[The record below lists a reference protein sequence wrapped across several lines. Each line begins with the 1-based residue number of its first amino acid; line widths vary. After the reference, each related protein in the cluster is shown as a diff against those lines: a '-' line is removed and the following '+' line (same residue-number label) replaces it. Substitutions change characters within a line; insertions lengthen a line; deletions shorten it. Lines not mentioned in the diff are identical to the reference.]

1 MQYKFN
7 FISTDNYELEYKNKN
22 NEIIKKPFK
31 RNVELA
37 REIQSIQAEGRSL
50 MLESMTKKGKTR
62 DDYIIKRLHADG
74 TITYDES
81 NLRANEEMFIGI
93 ATLEI
98 LKDIVK
104 NLFNMTL
111 EKLFLEMGVDINSNN
126 QEDQNKVLGFIT
138 KFCNI
143 LSQGLEEESAPPYN
157 ENQE

>member
-7 FISTDNYELEYKNKN
+7 YISTDNYELEYTNKN
-22 NEIIKKPFK
+22 GEKIKKPFK

-62 DDYIIKRLHADG
+62 EDYIIKRLHADG

-104 NLFNMTL
+104 NLFNITL
-111 EKLFLEMGVDINSNN
+111 EKLFLEMGLDMNSNN
-126 QEDQNKVLGFIT
+126 QEEQNKLLGFIT

-143 LSQGLEEESAPPYN
+143 LSNGMEEETAPPYV